1 MYPIP
6 LLYDWG
12 VKMLSFYLSM
22 VESDEERSIIEFIY
36 KEYRQL
42 MYKTAFSILHN
53 KFDAEDAVHEAFL
66 RVIKN
71 ISKFRSYKCNENV
84 SYLVIIVRGI
94 SINMINKRNNSAEL
108 PDDLPDI
115 SSVEEI
121 AEIRISYEN
130 VKSNIEKLTPALKD
144 IATLFF
150 VEELSA
156 QEISEL
162 LDINVNTV
170 RSSVHRAKNIIR
182 GMSGV

>member
-1 MYPIP
+1 
-6 LLYDWG
+6 
-12 VKMLSFYLSM
+12 MLSFYLSAA
-22 VESDEERSIIEFIY
+22 EADDDRSIIEFIY
-36 KEYRQL
+36 NEYRQL

-53 KFDAEDAVHEAFL
+53 KYDAEDAVHEAFL

-71 ISKFRSYKCNENV
+71 ITKFRSYKCNENV

-94 SINMINKRNNSAEL
+94 SLNMINKRNNSSEL

-121 AEIRISYEN
+121 AEIRISYEI
-130 VKSNIEKLTPALKD
+130 VKGNIEKLTPALKD

-162 LDINVNTV
+162 LNVNVNTV
-170 RSSVHRAKNIIR
+170 RSYIYRAKNILK
-182 GMSGV
+182 GMNEV

>member
-1 MYPIP
+1 
-6 LLYDWG
+6 
-12 VKMLSFYLSM
+12 MLSFYLSM
-22 VESDEERSIIEFIY
+22 IENDEERSLIEFIY
-36 KEYRQL
+36 NEYRQL

-53 KFDAEDAVHEAFL
+53 KYDAEDAVHEAFL

-71 ISKFRSYKCNENV
+71 IAKFRSYKCNKNV

-94 SINMINKRNNSAEL
+94 SLNMINKTSNCVEL
-108 PDDLPDI
+108 PDNLPEI

-121 AEIRISYEN
+121 TEDRISYET

-162 LDINVNTV
+162 LGDNVNTV
-170 RSSVHRAKNIIR
+170 RSCVYRAKNILK
-182 GMSGV
+182 GMS

>member
-1 MYPIP
+1 
-6 LLYDWG
+6 
-12 VKMLSFYLSM
+12 MLGFYLSM
-22 VESDEERSIIEFIY
+22 VESDEERSLIEFIY
-36 KEYRQL
+36 NEYRQL

-71 ISKFRSYKCNENV
+71 IKKFRSYKCNENI

-94 SINMINKRNNSAEL
+94 SLNMINKRNNYAEL
-108 PDDLPDI
+108 SDDLPDV

-121 AEIRISYEN
+121 TENRISYES
-130 VKSNIEKLTPALKD
+130 VKNNIEKLTPALKD

-162 LDINVNTV
+162 LDVNVNTV
-170 RSSVHRAKNIIR
+170 RSSVHRAKNILKS
-182 GMSGV
+182 MSEV

>member
-1 MYPIP
+1 
-6 LLYDWG
+6 
-12 VKMLSFYLSM
+12 MLGFYLSM
-22 VESDEERSIIEFIY
+22 VESDEERSLIEFIY
-36 KEYRQL
+36 NEYRQL

-71 ISKFRSYKCNENV
+71 ILKFRSYKCNENV

-94 SINMINKRNNSAEL
+94 SLNMINKRNNSAEL
-108 PDDLPDI
+108 PDNLPDV

-121 AEIRISYEN
+121 TENKISYEN
-130 VKSNIEKLTPALKD
+130 VKNNIEKLTPALKD

-150 VEELSA
+150 VEEMSA

-162 LDINVNTV
+162 LDVNINTV
-170 RSSVHRAKNIIR
+170 RSSVHRAKNILKGISEVKIWMR
-182 GMSGV
+182 MKSLNML